1 MAILASKYRIMCK
14 YESFA
19 ISSDYHS
26 FTYSYYYT
34 IKKCHQIHPKFDPG
48 TFFVWLYNQ
57 LN

>member
-1 MAILASKYRIMCK
+1 MPILASKYRIMCK

-34 IKKCHQIHPKFDPG
+34 IKKCNQIHPKFDPG
-48 TFFVWLYNQ
+48 TFLCGYTTS
-57 LN
+57 